1 MKNSK
6 LLEKM
11 LKYSAVTAA
20 SVGILSA
27 CGPGGANLSIMG
39 TGQSTFQGSTAN
51 NKVDVLWVIDNSGS
65 MYTKQEKLGAGFSS
79 FAALF
84 SSKDFNFNMAVVTTD
99 IAGQNG
105 DFQSLP
111 YPYQHPTDPARSN
124 PANYV
129 GANGPSVSILNNN
142 TTDLFEHFI
151 SNVRVGDTGAANAQ
165 SLDAIILG
173 LSTGKL
179 AGTNAGFL
187 RSDAHLAVIIV
198 TDDDDGDVNF
208 GLGSNASTTDVINH
222 LQTLKPDK
230 FDVISRTYKK
240 NFTVSA
246 VMVDTDTTGCV
257 APFAQGTEFR
267 PLVTSTSGSIANI
280 CAANFSTGLSQIS
293 QRIAEAIT
301 EIPLGRAPDASTIQ
315 ILFNG
320 VAVPQSATDGWT
332 YETTGNKIIFHGN
345 YIPRDNT
352 SIGIN
357 YTPAD
362 IIR

>member
-11 LKYSAVTAA
+11 LKIPAVTAA
-20 SVGILSA
+20 TLGLLSA
-27 CGPGGANLSIMG
+27 CGPGAANLSILP
-39 TGQSTFQGSTAN
+39 TGQSTYQGSTAN

-84 SSKDFNFNMAVVTTD
+84 TAKDFNFNMAVATTD
-99 IAGQNG
+99 IPGQSGN
-105 DFQSLP
+105 FQSLP
-111 YPYQHPTDPARSN
+111 YPYQNMVDPARSN

-129 GANGPSVSILNNN
+129 GANGPSVTILNN
-142 TTDLFEHFI
+142 TTPDLFNHFI
-151 SNVRVGDTGAANAQ
+151 SNVRVGDVGNANAQ
-165 SLDAIILG
+165 ALDAVN
-173 LSTGKL
+173 LSLSAGKL
-179 AGTNAGFL
+179 AGVNTGFL

-208 GLGSNASTTDVINH
+208 GLGSNASTTDVINT
-222 LQTLKPDK
+222 LQALKPDR

-257 APFAQGTEFR
+257 APFAQGTEYR
-267 PLVTSTSGSIANI
+267 SLITATSGSIANI
-280 CAANFSTGLSQIS
+280 CANDFSTGLSQIS

-301 EIPLGRAPDASTIQ
+301 EIPLAQVPDTSTIT
-315 ILFNG
+315 IHFNG
-320 VAVPQSATDGWT
+320 SAVPRDSTHGWS
-332 YETTGNKIIFHGN
+332 YSSTGNKISFHGN
-345 YIPRDNT
+345 YIPTDNT
-352 SIGIN
+352 SIAIN

>member
-1 MKNSK
+1 MKNTK

-11 LKYSAVTAA
+11 LKYSAVTSA
-20 SVGILSA
+20 SLSILSA

-79 FAALF
+79 FASLF
-84 SSKDFNFNMAVVTTD
+84 SAKDFNFNMAVITTD
-99 IAGQNG
+99 IAGQDG

-111 YPYQHPTDPARSN
+111 YPYQHPIDPARSN

-129 GANGPSVSILNNN
+129 GVNGPAVNILNNS

-165 SLDAIILG
+165 SLDAIIRSLG
-173 LSTGKL
+173 TTKL
-179 AGTNAGFL
+179 AGVNSGFL
-187 RSDAHLAVIIV
+187 REDAHLAVIIV
-198 TDDDDGDVNF
+198 TDDDDGDINF
-208 GLGSNASTTDVINH
+208 GLGSTASTADVINH
-222 LQTLKPDK
+222 LQSLKPDK

-257 APFAQGTEFR
+257 APFSPGVEYR
-267 PLVTSTSGSIANI
+267 SLVNDTSGSIANI
-280 CAANFSTGLSQIS
+280 CANDFSTGLSQIS

-301 EIPLGRAPDASTIQ
+301 EIPLSRTPDVSTIQ

-320 VAVPQSATDGWT
+320 TVVPQNATDGWT
-332 YETTGNKIIFHGN
+332 YSSTGNKIVFHGN

-352 SIGIN
+352 SISVN
-357 YTPAD
+357 YTPSD